1 MKKTIDIHL
10 AGLRFSLD
18 EDAYLR
24 LQAYLRA
31 LEAYLSH
38 TMGKEEILADIEG
51 RISELFSANLHAGK
65 QVVTLAE
72 VDAVIST
79 MGAPEDFAEDE
90 GHPGRSGADWDAH
103 NADFSG
109 KKRLFRDPEDKV
121 VGGVASGLSAY
132 FDMDPVVLRV
142 LWAASVFLGGLGV
155 WLYFIMWVV
164 VPPAK
169 TTADRLRMRGEKVN
183 WKNIQKSVE
192 DELNGVADRM
202 GKFAR
207 GEKVGKTQG
216 TRVAQ
221 EIVQSAGQI
230 VVYILRFLAKV
241 IGSVFIAISVALG
254 IAITIVL
261 FGRGISVDGVTIEP
275 EQMGAFLDLFAP
287 DGLSSTTILV
297 LAGMLLLGPIV
308 GVFTLGARI
317 LFNIPWKHA
326 GLRAAGWLSGGISV
340 IAVVVASFWG
350 VRAAHEFEE
359 ESIVTTQESLPKGV
373 NTWKVQAHFLP
384 ISGTEARFH
393 FDREESDGEWIFT
406 EDRLY
411 TNLVGFTVDETPSE
425 RPYVVV
431 ERVAHGASGRVARE
445 RAQKIEY
452 QLALLP
458 DGTIDLDAVVA
469 IARAD
474 KFRGQH
480 VRITLHVPVGHKVIL
495 DPSVQDLLDDVPNL
509 ENTYDHDM
517 VGLTWTMS
525 ESGLTQFPERAVPPT
540 SGTSGSWDNQGIKKV
555 Y

>member
-1 MKKTIDIHL
+1 V
-10 AGLRFSLD
+10 
-18 EDAYLR
+18 
-24 LQAYLRA
+24 
-31 LEAYLSH
+31 
-38 TMGKEEILADIEG
+38 
-51 RISELFSANLHAGK
+51 AN
-65 QVVTLAE
+65 
-72 VDAVIST
+72 
-79 MGAPEDFAEDE
+79 
-90 GHPGRSGADWDAH
+90 
-103 NADFSG
+103 
-109 KKRLFRDPEDKV
+109 
-121 VGGVASGLSAY
+121 
-132 FDMDPVVLRV
+132 
-142 LWAASVFLGGLGV
+142 
-155 WLYFIMWVV
+155 
-164 VPPAK
+164 
-169 TTADRLRMRGEKVN
+169 
-183 WKNIQKSVE
+183 
-192 DELNGVADRM
+192 
-202 GKFAR
+202 
-207 GEKVGKTQG
+207 
-216 TRVAQ
+216 
-221 EIVQSAGQI
+221 EIVQSVGQI
-230 VVYILRFLAKV
+230 AVYILRFLAKV
-241 IGSVFIAISVALG
+241 IGSVFIAISIALG
-254 IAITIVL
+254 IAFTIVL
-261 FGRGISVDGVTIEP
+261 FGRGMSVNGVTIEP
-275 EQMGAFLDLFAP
+275 EQLGAFLDLFAP

-340 IAVVVASFWG
+340 VAVVVATFWG

-359 ESIVTTQESLPKGV
+359 ESIVTTQESLPQGV

-411 TNLVGFTVDETPSE
+411 TNLVGFTVDATPSE

-445 RAQKIEY
+445 RAQKIEH

-480 VRITLHVPVGHKVIL
+480 VRITLHIPVGHKVFL

-517 VGLTWTMS
+517 VGLTWTMT
-525 ESGLTQFPERAVPPT
+525 EGGLTQFSDRSVPAP
-540 SGTSGSWDNQGIKKV
+540 SESKV

>member
-18 EDAYLR
+18 EDAYQR

-31 LEAYLSH
+31 LESQLAQ
-38 TMGKEEILADIEG
+38 TVGKEEILADIEG

-72 VDAVIST
+72 VDTVIST

-90 GHPGRSGADWDAH
+90 GNNGRSAADWDAH

-132 FDMDPVVLRV
+132 FDMDPVVIRLV
-142 LWAASVFLGGLGV
+142 WAATVFLGGLGV

-207 GEKVGKTQG
+207 GEKVGKSQG
-216 TRVAQ
+216 TRVAN
-221 EIVQSAGQI
+221 EIVQSVGQI
-230 VVYILRFLAKV
+230 AVYILRFLAKV
-241 IGSVFIAISVALG
+241 IGSVFIAISIALG
-254 IAITIVL
+254 IAFTIVL
-261 FGRGISVDGVTIEP
+261 FGRGMSVNGVTIEP
-275 EQMGAFLDLFAP
+275 EQLGAFLDLFAP

-340 IAVVVASFWG
+340 VAVVVATFWG

-359 ESIVTTQESLPKGV
+359 ESIVTTQESLPQGV

-411 TNLVGFTVDETPSE
+411 TNLVGFTVDATPSE

-445 RAQKIEY
+445 RAQKIEH

-480 VRITLHVPVGHKVIL
+480 VRITLHIPVGHKVFL

-517 VGLTWTMS
+517 VGLTWTMT
-525 ESGLTQFPERAVPPT
+525 EGGLTQFSDRSVPAP
-540 SGTSGSWDNQGIKKV
+540 SESKV